1 MNVII
6 GNAWPYANGSLH
18 IGHIAALLPGD
29 ILARYFRAKGDTVFF
44 VSGSDCHGTPVTIRA
59 RQENSTPQEI
69 SDRYHKEFTECFQSL
84 GFSYDLYSKTSS
96 EEHKS
101 FVRDFHKK
109 LYEGGYVYEKT
120 IQQSYCVHCGQF
132 LPDRFVRGVCPNC
145 GSAARGDQCEACG
158 NVLEPENLIN
168 PVCSICGETPELR
181 PSSHLF
187 LAVTKLK
194 EALDN
199 YVEAHQGWRK
209 NAYEMSKRYIREG
222 LRDRALT
229 RDLDWGID
237 APKEGYENK
246 KIYIW
251 AENVLGYVS
260 DCYRLCRDKGL
271 DFTDLWNNSRQYYVH
286 GKDNIPFH
294 TIILPSLLLG
304 RTDVKLRL
312 PDEIISSEY
321 LTLEGRK
328 ISTSGNWA
336 IWAKDLL
343 ERYDP
348 DSIRYFLTANGPE
361 QRDTDFTW
369 NEFINSHNGELL
381 GAYGNLVNR
390 SLVFIQKFFGSRVP
404 GIAQYHTGV
413 TWHLDDVGFEAAGPA
428 NNTKAE
434 KKSVETEAETAISE
448 TTGFA
453 GVVSAETA
461 NNATPDSTGSSML
474 TVLDSL
480 YPTVGGLIEQG
491 SFRAALD
498 TVFAFVRK
506 ANKYFDEE
514 QPWITVKNEP
524 EKCGTTLNICVQII
538 ANLSVLLDPFLPFS
552 SAKIRRILGLEN
564 PGWSPVRIP
573 DGLQL
578 GPVGILFE
586 RIDKKVVQEEQQR
599 LKESCQA

>member
-29 ILARYFRAKGDTVFF
+29 ILARYFRAKGDNVFF

-59 RQENSTPQEI
+59 RQENKTPQEI
-69 SDRYHKEFTECFQSL
+69 SDKYHEEFSECFHQL
-84 GFSYDLYSKTSS
+84 GFSYDLYSKTSN

-109 LYEGGYVYEKT
+109 LYSGGYVCEKT
-120 IQQSYCVHCGQF
+120 IQQSYCSHCGQF
-132 LPDRFVRGVCPNC
+132 LPDRFVRGVCPSC
-145 GSAARGDQCEACG
+145 GSSARGDQCEACG
-158 NVLEPENLIN
+158 NVLEPENLID
-168 PVCSICGETPELR
+168 PVCSICGGTPELR
-181 PSSHLF
+181 PSTHLF

-194 EALDN
+194 EALDD
-199 YVEAHQGWRK
+199 YVESHQGWRK

-271 DFTDLWNNSRQYYVH
+271 DFLEFWNNSRQYYVH

-304 RTDVKLRL
+304 RTDVKFSL

-343 ERYDP
+343 QRYDP

-390 SLVFIQKFFGSRVP
+390 SLVFIQKFFEGRVP
-404 GIAQYHTGV
+404 GIAQDSAM
-413 TWHLDDVGFEAAGPA
+413 LAA
-428 NNTKAE
+428 
-434 KKSVETEAETAISE
+434 
-448 TTGFA
+448 
-453 GVVSAETA
+453 
-461 NNATPDSTGSSML
+461 
-474 TVLDSL
+474 LDSL
-480 YPTVGGLIEQG
+480 YPAVGSLIERG

-498 TVFAFVRK
+498 SVFTFVRK

-524 EKCGTTLNICVQII
+524 EKCGATLNTCVQII

-552 SAKIRRILGLEN
+552 SAKIRRIFGLEN
-564 PGWSPVRIP
+564 PGWSPVRISA
-573 DGLQL
+573 GLEL
-578 GPVGILFE
+578 GPVDILFE
-586 RIDKKVVQEEQQR
+586 RIDKKVIQEEQQR
-599 LKESCQA
+599 LKESCRS

>member
-1 MNVII
+1 V
-6 GNAWPYANGSLH
+6 GLSAVP
-18 IGHIAALLPGD
+18 
-29 ILARYFRAKGDTVFF
+29 IL
-44 VSGSDCHGTPVTIRA
+44 
-59 RQENSTPQEI
+59 QE
-69 SDRYHKEFTECFQSL
+69 SL

-109 LYEGGYVYEKT
+109 LYDGGYVYEKT

-158 NVLEPENLIN
+158 NVLEPENLID

-260 DCYRLCRDKGL
+260 DCYRLCQDKGL
-271 DFTDLWNNSRQYYVH
+271 DFGEFWNSSRQYYVH

-304 RTDVKLRL
+304 RTDVKFRL

-343 ERYDP
+343 QRYDP

-390 SLVFIQKFFGSRVP
+390 SLVFIQKFFEGRVP
-404 GIAQYHTGV
+404 GIAQDHTGV
-413 TWHLDDVGFEAAGPA
+413 AGYLDDVGFDAAAPEADVCLRVAAP
-428 NNTKAE
+428 
-434 KKSVETEAETAISE
+434 EACETAD
-448 TTGFA
+448 
-453 GVVSAETA
+453 TA
-461 NNATPDSTGSSML
+461 NNATPDSTGASVL
-474 TVLDSL
+474 DALDSL

-491 SFRAALD
+491 SIRAALD
-498 TVFAFVRK
+498 SVFAFVRK

-514 QPWITVKNEP
+514 QPWITIKNEP
-524 EKCGTTLNICVQII
+524 EKCGTTLNTCVQII

-573 DGLQL
+573 AGLQL

-586 RIDKKVVQEEQQR
+586 RIDKKVIQEEQQR
-599 LKESCQA
+599 LKESCGA

>member
-1 MNVII
+1 MNIII

-69 SDRYHKEFTECFQSL
+69 SGRYHEEFTECFKKL

-109 LYEGGYVYEKT
+109 LYAGGYVYEKT
-120 IQQSYCVHCGQF
+120 IQQSYCGHCRQF
-132 LPDRFVRGVCPNC
+132 LPDRFVRGVCPHC

-158 NVLEPENLIN
+158 NVLEPENLID

-194 EALDN
+194 DTLDN

-260 DCYRLCRDKGL
+260 DCYRLCKDKGL
-271 DFTDLWNNSRQYYVH
+271 DFAEFWNSSRQYYVH

-304 RTDVKLRL
+304 RTDVKFRL

-343 ERYDP
+343 ERYDS
-348 DSIRYFLTANGPE
+348 DSVRYFLTANGPE

-390 SLVFIQKFFGSRVP
+390 SLVFIQKFFEGRVP
-404 GIAQYHTGV
+404 GIAK
-413 TWHLDDVGFEAAGPA
+413 AAD
-428 NNTKAE
+428 
-434 KKSVETEAETAISE
+434 
-448 TTGFA
+448 
-453 GVVSAETA
+453 SAENT
-461 NNATPDSTGSSML
+461 TPDSVGLSVL
-474 TVLDSL
+474 EALDSL
-480 YPTVGGLIEQG
+480 YPAVGSLIEQG

-498 TVFAFVRK
+498 SVFAFVRK

-514 QPWITVKNEP
+514 QPWLTVKNEP
-524 EKCGTTLNICVQII
+524 EKCGTTLNTCVQII

-573 DGLQL
+573 SGLQL

-586 RIDKKVVQEEQQR
+586 RIDKKVIQEEQQR
-599 LKESCQA
+599 LKESCGA

>member
-1 MNVII
+1 MNILI

-29 ILARYFRAKGDTVFF
+29 ILARYFRAKGDNVFF

-59 RQENSTPQEI
+59 RQENRTPREI
-69 SDRYHKEFTECFQSL
+69 SDKYHEEFSECFQKL
-84 GFSYDLYSKTSS
+84 GFSYDFYSKTSS

-109 LYEGGYVYEKT
+109 LYSGGYVYEKT
-120 IQQSYCVHCGQF
+120 IQQSYCGHCGQF

-158 NVLEPENLIN
+158 NVLEPENLID
-168 PVCSICGETPELR
+168 PVCSICGGPPELR
-181 PSSHLF
+181 PSTHLF

-194 EALDN
+194 EALDD
-199 YVEAHQGWRK
+199 YVESHQDWRK

-260 DCYRLCRDKGL
+260 DCYRLCQDKGL
-271 DFTDLWNNSRQYYVH
+271 NFHEFWNNSRQYYVH

-304 RTDVKLRL
+304 RTDVKFRL

-321 LTLEGRK
+321 LTLEGKK

-343 ERYDP
+343 QRYDP
-348 DSIRYFLTANGPE
+348 DSVRYFLTANGPE

-390 SLVFIQKFFGSRVP
+390 SLVFIQKFFEGRVP
-404 GIAQYHTGV
+404 GIAQDCTEAAVY
-413 TWHLDDVGFEAAGPA
+413 LDDTSLKAAEPA
-428 NNTKAE
+428 NNTKTE
-434 KKSVETEAETAISE
+434 KSSGEAESE
-448 TTGFA
+448 A
-453 GVVSAETA
+453 GGPASD
-461 NNATPDSTGSSML
+461 ATLKADGPAADAVPDPAGLSML
-474 TVLDSL
+474 AVVDSL
-480 YPTVGGLIEQG
+480 YPTVGSLIEHG

-498 TVFAFVRK
+498 SIFAFVRK

-514 QPWITVKNEP
+514 QPWITIKNEP
-524 EKCGTTLNICVQII
+524 EKCATTLNTCVQII

-552 SAKIRRILGLEN
+552 SAKIRRIFGLEN

-573 DGLQL
+573 AGLQL
-578 GPVGILFE
+578 GPVDILFE
-586 RIDKKVVQEEQQR
+586 RIDKKVIQEEQQR
-599 LKESCQA
+599 LKESCGV

>member
-1 MNVII
+1 MNIII

-29 ILARYFRAKGDTVFF
+29 ILARYFRAKGDNVFF

-59 RQENSTPQEI
+59 KQEKSTPREI
-69 SDRYHKEFTECFQSL
+69 SDKYHEEFSECFQKL

-120 IQQSYCVHCGQF
+120 IQQSYCSHCGQF

-158 NVLEPENLIN
+158 NVLEPENLID

-194 EALDN
+194 EALEA
-199 YVEAHQGWRK
+199 YVESHQDWRK

-260 DCYRLCRDKGL
+260 DCYRLCLDKGR
-271 DFTDLWNNSRQYYVH
+271 DFLEVWNNSRQYYIH

-304 RTDVKLRL
+304 RTDVKFKL
-312 PDEIISSEY
+312 PDDIISSEY

-343 ERYDP
+343 QRYDP

-390 SLVFIQKFFGSRVP
+390 SLVFIEKFFEGRVP
-404 GIAQYHTGV
+404 GITMAITG
-413 TWHLDDVGFEAAGPA
+413 TASSEAGNAYNAG
-428 NNTKAE
+428 TDE
-434 KKSVETEAETAISE
+434 SESVSSP
-448 TTGFA
+448 GPS
-453 GVVSAETA
+453 VSAGHDSAALAILTA
-461 NNATPDSTGSSML
+461 
-474 TVLDSL
+474 LDSL
-480 YPTVGGLIEQG
+480 YPTVGSLIEQG

-498 TVFAFVRK
+498 SVFAFVRR

-514 QPWITVKNEP
+514 QPWITVRNDP
-524 EKCGTTLNICVQII
+524 EKCGTTLNTCVQII
-538 ANLSVLLDPFLPFS
+538 ANLAVLLDPFLPFS
-552 SAKIRRILGLEN
+552 SAKIRKILGPEN
-564 PGWSPVRIP
+564 PAWSPVRIP
-573 DGLQL
+573 AGHRL
-578 GPVGILFE
+578 GPVEILFE
-586 RIDKKVVQEEQQR
+586 RIDKKVIQEEQQR
-599 LKESCQA
+599 LKESCGA